1 MRRIL
6 QTHEAALAVLL
17 IVGLAVAGTM
27 DPTFVSLRAQTL
39 LSTHVWEL
47 AIVAVPT
54 MLIIVSGGIDL
65 SVGSIVALAAVAFGL
80 LVEAGWAV
88 PWAAAVALVVGAA
101 CGSVNGWL
109 VARLRVH
116 PLIVTLATMAV
127 FRGVAEGVSLARPL
141 SGYSEGFR
149 QLSEGRLGGMPLP
162 GVVFLIVVLA
172 AGIAMRKTTVG
183 RQIVAIGLNE
193 VAARYSGLRVA
204 RVKMLLYAGSGLA
217 CAVAALLLVAR
228 NNTAKA
234 DLGTGLELEAITC
247 AVLGGTRIEGGTGN
261 VFGLLLGIVLIHETR
276 EFVSWHWKQSEL
288 NLIVIGVLLLAS
300 VLAQRALAGR
310 TASEGTS

>member
-1 MRRIL
+1 MRRFAKS
-6 QTHEAALAVLL
+6 HEAALAVLL
-17 IVGLAVAGTM
+17 VAGLMAAWKM

-149 QLSEGRLGGMPLP
+149 QLSEGRLGGLP
-162 GVVFLIVVLA
+162 VPGAVFLVVTLA
-172 AGIAMRKTTVG
+172 AGIAMRKTTAG

-204 RVKMLLYAGSGLA
+204 RAKMLLYAGSGLA